1 MGKKKYKI
9 VELTFTA
16 PTLEHVEKIVKNLIG
31 DKLVAMA
38 YTSTHSTQYVW
49 GETLHVDE
57 AFKVVVRLLPDRL
70 DRTIVAIQKSH
81 PHTIPSI
88 VWQEVETTEKY
99 LTWLDFETLGS
110 ANKK

>member
-1 MGKKKYKI
+1 MLKKNCQN
-9 VELTFTA
+9 L
-16 PTLEHVEKIVKNLIG
+16 LE

-38 YTSTHSTQYVW
+38 HTSTHSTQYVW
-49 GETLHVDE
+49 EETLHITE

-70 DRTIVAIQKSH
+70 DRTIAAIQKSH
-81 PHTIPSI
+81 PHTLPSI

-99 LTWLDFETLGS
+99 FIWLDFETLGS